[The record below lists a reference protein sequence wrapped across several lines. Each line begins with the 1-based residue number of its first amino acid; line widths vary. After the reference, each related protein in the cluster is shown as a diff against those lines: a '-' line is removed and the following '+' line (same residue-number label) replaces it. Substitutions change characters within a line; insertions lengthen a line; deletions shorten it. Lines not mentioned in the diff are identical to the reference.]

1 MAVVSIARRI
11 TRDIMVA
18 FTVMVVPT
26 ALLIT
31 LGTPAPTTAATTGAA
46 ATATMVIMAAMAAT
60 VTMAVMAAATVA
72 MVVMKATAM
81 MAMAGKWP

>member
-18 FTVMVVPT
+18 FTAMVVPT

-60 VTMAVMAAATVA
+60 VTMPVMAATVTL
-72 MVVMKATAM
+72 VGMKATAIT
-81 MAMAGKWP
+81 AMAGKCP